1 MYGVFCFRTNVLHFS
16 ECVFLCLQK
25 VYFSLLEEV
34 KKEEQTILQLKIK
47 LKVLPFEQSL
57 ANE

>member
-1 MYGVFCFRTNVLHFS
+1 MY
-16 ECVFLCLQK
+16 FLYLQK

-57 ANE
+57 ANEWIFI